1 MIEGEQS
8 SLASLRNSYV
18 RGRDNEWFKKE
29 GWKEGSNEN
38 KNENKGNLKK
48 TKMKLMKYEK

>member
-1 MIEGEQS
+1 MAEIT
-8 SLASLRNSYV
+8 N
-18 RGRDNEWFKKE
+18 DFKKE

-38 KNENKGNLKK
+38 QNEKKGTFKK